1 MTNKQKRHIIASVGT
16 VLFMLLL
23 FLLLWFIRLYAFK
36 PEEEE
41 GIEVAFG
48 EVAEAGGYMAQ
59 QSEAVPMPSPQQ
71 TAPPAT
77 GAPSDNDLMT
87 QEDEEALALRKEQE
101 KKERERKQAEAERLK
116 REKEEQARLEAE
128 RKAREAAEAERK
140 AKEAEAVA
148 KANAMGSLFGQSGN
162 TNGSGESQGNGQRGN
177 PVGHGSVGGNEWS
190 LSGRGI
196 KGTLP
201 QPSND
206 FKQEGKVIVQIRVN
220 AAGQVVSAT
229 VQGGDVSDKQT
240 QQLALDAARKAK
252 FTEGDHDQIGTITYI
267 FKLN

>member
-23 FLLLWFIRLYAFK
+23 FMLLWFIYLTAVV

-48 EVAEAGGYMAQ
+48 EVEEAGGYMAE
-59 QSEAVPMPSPQQ
+59 QSEAVPMPSPEPAAPKQP
-71 TAPPAT
+71 TAPTVEEHITTDDP
-77 GAPSDNDLMT
+77 
-87 QEDEEALALRKEQE
+87 EALAL
-101 KKERERKQAEAERLK
+101 AEAKKK
-116 REKEEQARLEAE
+116 REAEEKARLEAE

-140 AKEAEAVA
+140 AKEAEAIA
-148 KANAMGSLFGQSGN
+148 KANQFGSLFGQSGN
-162 TNGSGESQGNGQRGN
+162 NAGSGDSQGSGQKGN
-177 PVGHGSVGGNEWS
+177 PIGHGSSGGNSWS

-201 QPSND
+201 QPANT
-206 FKQEGKVIVQIRVN
+206 FNQEGKVVVQIRVN
-220 AAGQVVSAT
+220 AAGQVVNAT
-229 VQGGDVSDKQT
+229 ITGGDVSDKQT

>member
-1 MTNKQKRHIIASVGT
+1 MNKKQEQHTIASIGT
-16 VLFMLLL
+16 ALFMLLL
-23 FLLLWFIRLYAFK
+23 FLLLWFVYLTAVT

-41 GIEVAFG
+41 GVEVAFG
-48 EVAEAGGYMAQ
+48 EVAEAGGYMAE
-59 QSEAVPMPSPQQ
+59 QSEAVPMPTPL
-71 TAPPAT
+71 PAT
-77 GAPSDNDLMT
+77 PVQPSAPAEEEHIT
-87 QEDEEALALRKEQE
+87 AEDPEALAI
-101 KKERERKQAEAERLK
+101 AEAKKK
-116 REKEEQARLEAE
+116 REAEEKARLEAE

-140 AKEAEAVA
+140 AKEAEAIA
-148 KANAMGSLFGQSGN
+148 KANAFGSLFGQSGN
-162 TNGSGESQGNGQRGN
+162 TGGSGDTQGAGQRGN
-177 PVGHGSVGGNEWS
+177 PVGHGSSGGNSWS

-201 QPSND
+201 QPSNT
-206 FKQEGKVIVQIRVN
+206 FKQEGKVVVQIRVN

-229 VQGGDVSDKQT
+229 VKGGDVSDKQT

>member
-23 FLLLWFIRLYAFK
+23 FLLLWFIYLTAVV

-48 EVAEAGGYMAQ
+48 EVEEAGGYMAE
-59 QSEAVPMPSPQQ
+59 QSEAVPMPSPEPAAPKQP
-71 TAPPAT
+71 TAPTVEEHITTDDP
-77 GAPSDNDLMT
+77 
-87 QEDEEALALRKEQE
+87 EALAL
-101 KKERERKQAEAERLK
+101 AEAKKK
-116 REKEEQARLEAE
+116 REAEEKARLEAE

-140 AKEAEAVA
+140 AKEAEAIA

-162 TNGSGESQGNGQRGN
+162 NAGSGDSQGSGQKGN
-177 PVGHGSVGGNEWS
+177 PIGQGSSGGNSWS

-201 QPSND
+201 QPANT
-206 FKQEGKVIVQIRVN
+206 FNQEGKVVVQIRVN
-220 AAGQVVSAT
+220 AAGQVVNAT
-229 VQGGDVSDKQT
+229 ITGGDVSDKQT